1 MHKSIRNI
9 MPRVVY
15 NRLLGGWYVVRGAAQ
30 TPMSGKFATKADA
43 LAYLNRRN
51 AA

>member
-15 NRLLGGWYVVRGAAQ
+15 NRLLGGWYVVRGAHQ
-30 TPMSGKFATKADA
+30 TPMSGRFDTKADA
-43 LAYLNRRN
+43 TAWLARR
-51 AA
+51 